1 VRTHGIRTAA
11 SVAPAG
17 SFAWGAPC
25 ARQHV
30 VYQCDRDR
38 GHDFTVTYDA
48 AAIPPAEASC
58 RCGGTG
64 HAAAGHA
71 LAGQAVAG
79 EHDRRMSQVRQ
90 RRTEADLEQIL
101 ADRLAELA
109 ARRTP

>member
-1 VRTHGIRTAA
+1 MVT
-11 SVAPAG
+11 
-17 SFAWGAPC
+17 APC
-25 ARQHV
+25 DRQDV
-30 VYQCDRDR
+30 TYRCDRDR

-48 AAIPPAEASC
+48 AAIPPAETSC

-64 HAAAGHA
+64 HVAGHA
-71 LAGQAVAG
+71 LAGGGQAA

>member
-1 VRTHGIRTAA
+1 MRTHGIRTAPGTGL
-11 SVAPAG
+11 SG

-30 VYQCDRDR
+30 VYQCDR

-71 LAGQAVAG
+71 LAGGGQAA
-79 EHDRRMSQVRQ
+79 EHDRRMTQIRQ
-90 RRTEADLEQIL
+90 RRTVADLEQIL